1 MNKEFSDLLTPN
13 KWLSDSVCFGLFT
26 TKINFK
32 FYSFQI
38 INSYLTVADLKDN
51 ILLNY
56 YVINQII
63 NNVDCTALQNFDIHD
78 FKFIVG
84 PHFIDCR
91 WYAVIVDLSKHQ
103 FLMIDPKG
111 ITDNLL
117 QNSFKNWVEFYM
129 RRIDKQI
136 DDWQAIKI
144 KHPSQMDSY
153 NCAIFVINFIYFYV
167 NTGQIEFDSSNMT
180 AWRYKV
186 ADTIKS
192 NCIKLN

>member
-38 INSYLTVADLKDN
+38 INSYLTVADLKDTL
-51 ILLNY
+51 LLNY

-84 PHFIDCR
+84 PHFIDCHCHCR
-91 WYAVIVDLSKHQ
+91 
-103 FLMIDPKG
+103 
-111 ITDNLL
+111 
-117 QNSFKNWVEFYM
+117 NS
-129 RRIDKQI
+129 RLKQT
-136 DDWQAIKI
+136 
-144 KHPSQMDSY
+144 P
-153 NCAIFVINFIYFYV
+153 IFNDRSERNY
-167 NTGQIEFDSSNMT
+167 
-180 AWRYKV
+180 R
-186 ADTIKS
+186 
-192 NCIKLN
+192 